1 MRAPAAATV
10 GGDQEFV
17 RVAEQFRRELIA
29 HCYRM
34 VGSIDDAEE
43 LVQETYL
50 RAWRSYQ
57 GFEHRS
63 SVRAWLYRIATNICL
78 TALRRPV
85 RRVLP
90 SGLVGPSDDPDA
102 PTILAGPEVAWLQP
116 FPDSLAAAEA
126 DDPASVAAARASVR
140 LALIASLQ
148 YLPPRQRAVFILR
161 DALGFSAPE
170 VAQMLET
177 STPAIK
183 SALQRARARLEQARP
198 SAEELTEPTDRQV
211 KELLEQYM
219 LAFEQS
225 DPAALERVLRD
236 DATLEVTTA
245 TTWFAGKR
253 NCMRYIRQF
262 TGSPGDWKMMP
273 TSANGQPAVAAYHR
287 DEAGDYSAFS
297 IVVLTVSREG
307 IARITL
313 FNDPALFPR
322 FESRGEQLLDQ

>member
-50 RAWRSYQ
+50 RAWRSYE

-102 PTILAGPEVAWLQP
+102 PTVLAGPEVAWLQP
-116 FPDSLAAAEA
+116 FPDSLAAAAET

-161 DALGFSAPE
+161 DVLGFSAPE
-170 VAQMLET
+170 VAQMLDT
-177 STPAIK
+177 STPAVK
-183 SALQRARARLEQARP
+183 SSLQRARARLEQARP
-198 SAEELTEPTDRQV
+198 SAEELSEPTDRQA

-262 TGSPGDWKMMP
+262 AGSPGEWKMVP

-287 DEAGDYSAFS
+287 DETGNYLAFAIVILTISSDQIAG
-297 IVVLTVSREG
+297 
-307 IARITL
+307 ITL
-313 FNDPALFPR
+313 FSDPALFKR
-322 FESRGEQLLDQ
+322 FEPAPG